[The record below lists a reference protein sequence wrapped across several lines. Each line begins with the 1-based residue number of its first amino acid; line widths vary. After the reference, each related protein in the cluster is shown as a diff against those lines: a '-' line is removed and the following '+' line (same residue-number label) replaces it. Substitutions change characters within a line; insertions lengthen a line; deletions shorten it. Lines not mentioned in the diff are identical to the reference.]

1 MEALGEHCYEKRAP
15 YGVCG
20 GILGLVFIIIFSI
33 SWDTVEPTE
42 FGLLRNT
49 ISGAVN
55 LGEIYENGRFVVGPA
70 AEFIHFPRNR
80 ITLSYGARET
90 DDRTAIPARTGPGEG
105 QGVDSDSGGQPLD
118 LSISFQ
124 YLLVKENIP
133 VIYSTYASS
142 WEASYLRFAQQ
153 AITNVAQ
160 EFNPSAFWRR
170 RAHIEAAMLVAV
182 NQTLFEQGYATAVG
196 LQLRSVGFQTTYEQT
211 ITNIQLQEQL
221 KVTKSYQ
228 QEVIAVEKQVHLYHH
243 PLPTAP
249 PRMTPSP
256 WLTTHPHST
265 ALPLTPFS
273 HHHPP
278 PPPSS
283 TGGPDVL
290 GDGSYDPPH
299 QCRGDPIASAPAS
312 SSPCHTPDPSL
323 CRPLSILLPHGRRPL
338 VRSNHPCSHRCTCVL
353 TLTPSTRGRPQP
365 VLPQASHLDWTGLQ
379 LDLT

>member
-228 QEVIAVEKQVHLYHH
+228 QEVIAVEKQV
-243 PLPTAP
+243 
-249 PRMTPSP
+249 
-256 WLTTHPHST
+256 
-265 ALPLTPFS
+265 
-273 HHHPP
+273 
-278 PPPSS
+278 
-283 TGGPDVL
+283 
-290 GDGSYDPPH
+290 
-299 QCRGDPIASAPAS
+299 
-312 SSPCHTPDPSL
+312 
-323 CRPLSILLPHGRRPL
+323 
-338 VRSNHPCSHRCTCVL
+338 
-353 TLTPSTRGRPQP
+353 
-365 VLPQASHLDWTGLQ
+365 
-379 LDLT
+379 DLTSSETAATIRRINAEASRQSAEIVSKANADALQREQDIKGQMYAKLKEHLGWSPTQFLQYIKQKALNAQPDNRVLVGVNAIGQVPGS